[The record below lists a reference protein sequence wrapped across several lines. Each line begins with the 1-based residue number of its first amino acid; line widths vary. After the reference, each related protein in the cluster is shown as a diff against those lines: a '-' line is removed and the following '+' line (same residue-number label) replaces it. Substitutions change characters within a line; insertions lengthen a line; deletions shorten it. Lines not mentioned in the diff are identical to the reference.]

1 MSGFDYLMD
10 RGQKRN
16 PARYPAHN
24 FAELCEQ
31 ILAHRVAIAMTSTM
45 SDAERKA
52 EKRKQYWFSAATQ
65 QEGQQRNVQ
74 NMAPCAFGMLDIDG
88 STPGAIQA
96 LLSVIAQ
103 YSVLTYQTASWT
115 AAEPRVRLVCELSRA
130 VAAADR
136 KALGQ
141 SLETQLM
148 TAAGFTFASLEESRA
163 RWEKGA
169 DYAVFDRTVYGA
181 QSYCYCPHEGAETQ
195 LHTGDAIDV
204 DALPS
209 PAEPLEGKTPRSK
222 GKSKKQ
228 RQRDAAAADT
238 ADFDD
243 LNAGPDEF
251 VIADLRSALWFA
263 PMLQK
268 AYDDGA
274 WIDQGYRLASLKGTE
289 FEDDARQL
297 FIDWSVTAQDAYE
310 DDLATAAAERWDG
323 LDPDKTSY
331 KAIFADAQALGW
343 ENPGKWRARAAFI
356 GEMAPSTR
364 GELLAQYYGNVCLK
378 ADGNMV
384 YRYTG
389 QGWEHIADAELR
401 RQLSQIFQDNK
412 VPFNPNE
419 VKSAIEAMGM
429 LLPLMGETPRN
440 LIGFANGV
448 YDLDAQA
455 FRPHCPGDWLTC
467 HNGVEYTPPLKGEN
481 LQDNAPNFW
490 RWLHHSAGGDT
501 DKMERIKAALF
512 MVLANRYYWQLF
524 IEVTGTGGSGKS
536 VFTGIARLLAG
547 DQNTTSGTM
556 EDMDTARERA
566 SFVGKS
572 LITLPDQAAY
582 TGSGSGIKSITGGD
596 VVRIDPK
603 HIKPFE
609 TVIRAVVIATNNE
622 PMRFTERQGGIS
634 RRRVI
639 FPFNHEVP
647 EAERDY
653 HLLDKIKA
661 ELPVIVRGLLMDF
674 GSDEGG
680 KTAKILLEEQLK
692 SAEALQVK
700 NDNDP
705 MYGFCSYLLGLPNP
719 EGMYMGNGRMARE
732 PRVYLYHA
740 YLEYLEAH
748 GYQRTPTLNKFS
760 GDLRDTLKA
769 FGVLLEK
776 RDTKKGYRYNVN
788 LSDRVQEWLGE
799 DGDFDDLSS
808 APSSLQ

>member
-10 RGQKRN
+10 KGQKTA
-16 PARYPAHN
+16 PARFTANCFSDLCKAILSHPVQISIT
-24 FAELCEQ
+24 AE
-31 ILAHRVAIAMTSTM
+31 MT
-45 SDAERKA
+45 DAERKA
-52 EKRKQYWFSAATQ
+52 EKRKLYWFSAATK
-65 QEGQQRNVQ
+65 EVGQRRKPENI
-74 NMAPCAFGMLDIDG
+74 ARCSFGMLDIDG

-96 LLSVIAQ
+96 LAPVMAQ
-103 YSVLTYQTASWT
+103 YSVLTYHTASWT

-130 VAAADR
+130 VDAADR

-141 SLETQLM
+141 SLETLLM
-148 TAAGFTFASLEESRA
+148 QAAGFTFVSLEESRA
-163 RWEKGA
+163 RWEKGT

-181 QSYCYCPHEGAETQ
+181 QSYCYCPHEGAEIQ
-195 LHTGDAIDV
+195 QHTGDAIDV
-204 DALPS
+204 STLPE
-209 PAEPLEGKTPRSK
+209 PAQPPAKAAKRR
-222 GKSKKQ
+222 SKKQ
-228 RQRDAAAADT
+228 RQHDAATDV

-243 LNAGPDEF
+243 LTAWPDGF
-251 VIADLRSALWFA
+251 VIADLRSALWFPA
-263 PMLQK
+263 MLQK
-268 AYDDGA
+268 AFDNGA

-297 FIDWSVTAQDAYE
+297 WIEWS
-310 DDLATAAAERWDG
+310 LTAADGWPDEELDEVAAQRWDG

-331 KAIFADAQALGW
+331 KAIFTDAQAQGW
-343 ENPGKWRARAAFI
+343 NNPGKWRAKAAYI
-356 GEMAPSTR
+356 GDMAPSTR

-384 YRYTG
+384 YHYTG

-412 VPFNPNE
+412 VPFTPYE
-419 VKSAIEAMGM
+419 IKSAIEAMGM
-429 LLPLMGETPRN
+429 LLPLMGEAPRN

-448 YDLDAQA
+448 YDLDMQA
-455 FRPHCPGDWLTC
+455 FRPHCPEDWLTC
-467 HNGVEYTPPLKGEN
+467 HNGVEYTPPVKGEN
-481 LQDNAPNFW
+481 LQNNAPSFW
-490 RWLHHSAGGDT
+490 RWLHHSAGGDV

-512 MVLANRYYWQLF
+512 MVLANRYDWQMF

-536 VFTGIARLLAG
+536 VFTGIARMLAG

-603 HIKPFE
+603 HVKPFE

-622 PMRFTERQGGIS
+622 PMRFTERAGGIF

-639 FPFNHEVP
+639 FPFNREVL
-647 EAERDY
+647 EAERDPQ
-653 HLLDKIKA
+653 LLDKIKV
-661 ELPVIVRGLLMDF
+661 ELPVIVRGLLAGF

-680 KTAKILLEEQLK
+680 KIAEALLKQQRD

-705 MYGFCSYLLGLPNP
+705 MYGFCSYLLGLPDRD
-719 EGMYMGNGRMARE
+719 GMYMGAAKMVRD
-732 PRVYLYHA
+732 PWTYIYHA
-740 YLEYLEAH
+740 YLEYLEVNGFMRA
-748 GYQRTPTLNKFS
+748 PTLPAFVS
-760 GDLRDTLKA
+760 GLHGTLKSL
-769 FGVLLEK
+769 GVVLDSK
-776 RDTKKGYRYNVN
+776 KDKKGKRYNVR
-788 LSDRVQEWLGE
+788 LRDSAKEWLN
-799 DGDFDDLSS
+799 DVGDFDDLSK
-808 APSSLQ
+808 APPSLQ